1 MSMRLHA
8 TRVVSRPQAEVA
20 EFFFDASNNPK
31 WQSGMRRCE
40 WETPDPIGK
49 GSVYLQEASFLGRTI
64 SSKFVVTEHTP
75 GASMTIETIE
85 STFPITVTRTVEP
98 IDEWSCRVSAEISG
112 GPGGIMKAVT
122 PLTRRL
128 AQRSV
133 DGDYDRLA
141 ALLG

>member
-8 TRVVSRPQAEVA
+8 TRVVSRPQEEVA

-40 WETPDPIGK
+40 WETPGPVGD
-49 GSVYLQEASFLGRTI
+49 GSIYFQEASVLGRTI
-64 SSKFVVTEHTP
+64 SSKFVVTAYTP
-75 GASMTIETIE
+75 GISMTIETIE

-98 IDEWSCRVSAEISG
+98 IDESSCRVSAEISG
-112 GPGGIMKAVT
+112 GPGGIMKALA
-122 PLTRRL
+122 PLTRLL

-133 DGDYDRLA
+133 DNDYDRLVA
-141 ALLG
+141 HLG